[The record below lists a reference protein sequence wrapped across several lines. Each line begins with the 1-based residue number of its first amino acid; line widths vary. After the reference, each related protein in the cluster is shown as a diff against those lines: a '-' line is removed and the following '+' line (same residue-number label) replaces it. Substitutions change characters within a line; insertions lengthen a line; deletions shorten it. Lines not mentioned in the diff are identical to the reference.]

1 MTLCPFAECLGVVV
15 PQLRSLFRC
24 KIRFFCGMEMFLHL
38 FYDMFGFMKV
48 LNIQVRRGLDDLL
61 RVPALG
67 TELPF
72 LEAIHVRERPA

>member
-1 MTLCPFAECLGVVV
+1 MVAQFIG
-15 PQLRSLFRC
+15 LFRC
-24 KIRFFCGMEMFLHL
+24 EIRFFGSLEVFLHL